1 MIRAMAVLAV
11 VAMLVGCGR
20 SNRNGGNAER
30 DTTMVGADTSVNRR
44 TVKDTTV
51 VRHDTT
57 VRVDTVR
64 NDSAKRARPRKP

>member
-1 MIRAMAVLAV
+1 MIRAMAAVAV
-11 VAMLVGCGR
+11 VAMLVACGGKGR
-20 SNRNGGNAER
+20 GANAER
-30 DTTMVGADTSVNRR
+30 DTTMVGADTSVNKR
-44 TVKDTTV
+44 TVHDTTV